1 MKVRHCYLAL
11 ISLTAIVLGSPA
23 WALTIESPH
32 PGEQVMPGQTIWL
45 IVQPGAGDDADVRAV
60 QVLAPGASGCE
71 SLQPTSLIQC
81 ALTVPDGSGK
91 APVPNAIDIRVQVT
105 FANGTEARAAT
116 SVTIAATPTL
126 TALRGDPREHPLV
139 FDSVS
144 QERNLTVL
152 GWSTDGSIL
161 DLRGRR
167 QGTVYDVSN
176 PAVVKVRDDGSVV
189 ATAVGAATITVR
201 NGSLSFDVPV
211 IVQGAART
219 AP

>member
-1 MKVRHCYLAL
+1 MKQCYRAL
-11 ISLTAIVLGSPA
+11 VSLTAIALSSSA
-23 WALTIESPH
+23 WPLTIEIPH
-32 PGEQVMPGQTIWL
+32 PGEQVMPGQVVWL
-45 IVQPGAGDDADVRAV
+45 IVQPGAGDEGDVRTV

-71 SLQPTSLIQC
+71 NLQPTALIQC
-81 ALTVPDGSGK
+81 ALTIPDGSGE
-91 APVPNAIDIRVQVT
+91 APVPNAVDIRVQVT
-105 FANGTEARAAT
+105 FANGKEARAST
-116 SVTIAATPTL
+116 YVTIAATPTL
-126 TALRGDPREHPLV
+126 TALRGDPREHPLT

-167 QGTVYDVSN
+167 QGTVYEVSN

-189 ATAVGAATITVR
+189 ATGIGTATITVQ
-201 NGSLSFDVPV
+201 NGSLSFEVPV
-211 IVQGAART
+211 IVKGAPRT